1 MLIHVRNIHRNIL
14 DNINLADMANKV
26 LDKKTAEN
34 KH

>member
-14 DNINLADMANKV
+14 DNINLADMANEF
-26 LDKKTAEN
+26 LGKKTAEK